1 MEKKIAKWYR
11 VAGIAENNE
20 VIDKRIK
27 AINSIVESNIWE
39 NNEKELVKLYFDSVC
54 EKKFFDEFVECFYA
68 EDNTFADDKT
78 KEISLLAGIILYKI
92 VEDCKDSY
100 EVTEIGLWHEIAKF
114 MRKKSKVSEIEDF
127 IQECLNEKRQELRE
141 NLSFD
146 MVKFTN
152 LTKDI
157 SFSSS
162 EEETPEYNKEVEK
175 KLTLMVSKIN
185 SIVKSI
191 GAMQTGIINREQ
203 ILYED
208 SQVLWW
214 MLAEYSDDESEK
226 YALLE
231 QKKAAILI
239 GKDLATKI
247 NVSPGPYSAKA
258 VLNKVLGENADA
270 FEQFKDYVDACDDDI
285 ISKIIINKSMYT
297 PLLYALNQ
305 KKECGEKNWYKKF
318 EDIYS
323 KGAVNVQYSRLE
335 IAYEMYIECM
345 FMNDYE

>member
-20 VIDKRIK
+20 VIDKRIT

-54 EKKFFDEFVECFYA
+54 EENFFEEIVECFYV
-68 EDNTFADDKT
+68 EDNTFAEDKI

-100 EVTEIGLWHEIAKF
+100 EVTEIGLWYEIAKF
-114 MRKKSKVSEIEDF
+114 LRKKTKVSEIEDF
-127 IQECLNEKRQELRE
+127 IQECLDEKRQELRE

-146 MVKFTN
+146 TVKIPN

-157 SFSSS
+157 SFNSA
-162 EEETPEYNKEVEK
+162 EGETPEYNKEVEK
-175 KLTLMVSKIN
+175 TLSLMVSKIN

-191 GAMQTGIINREQ
+191 GTMQTGIIKREQ

-214 MLAEYSDDESEK
+214 MLAEYSDDESKK

-231 QKKAAILI
+231 QKKAALLM
-239 GKDLATKI
+239 GKDLASKI
-247 NVSPGPYSAKA
+247 NISPGPYSAKA
-258 VLNKVLGENADA
+258 VLNKVLGEKADEL
-270 FEQFKDYVDACDDDI
+270 EQFKDYVDACDDDI

-345 FMNDYE
+345 FMNEYE